1 MKKSIIISIMF
12 VLLLMGTVAASSS
25 IYEKSDN
32 TIKFGNQNMQL
43 ESPIFLINDKIY
55 VSLRNLCNE
64 LNIPIEWDGENGETT
79 IDIYHKKIEVS
90 NKTEYK
96 EQGVIPDEE
105 TALTV
110 GKAIL
115 EKYVGKHMEYETED
129 KIYYLETK
137 YLENE
142 NSWYVGQMFSYKDTS
157 KGWSTGGSIYVP
169 CVKISKNTGEVLFI
183 NSYSSFKD

>member
-12 VLLLMGTVAASSS
+12 VLLLMGTVFASGS

-32 TIKFGNQNMQL
+32 IIKLGNQNMQL

-64 LNIPIEWDGENGETT
+64 LNIPIEWDGENGEAM
-79 IDIYHKKIEVS
+79 IDIYHKKVPVS
-90 NKTEYK
+90 DKTEYK

-105 TALTV
+105 TALAV

-115 EKYVGKHMEYETED
+115 EKYAGKPLEYETD
-129 KIYYLETK
+129 KRIYYLRVSFVESENAWIIVQNFK
-137 YLENE
+137 YKNPNVIGSTDFADFAHVKL
-142 NSWYVGQMFSYKDTS
+142 S
-157 KGWSTGGSIYVP
+157 KSTGEI
-169 CVKISKNTGEVLFI
+169 LFI
-183 NSYSSFKD
+183 NTYSTFEN